1 MFRSWTLIGGIA
13 AACSIVAALAGQ
25 QGAPDDPG
33 IFRSGSSIVSVF
45 ATVVTSDN
53 RLVTDLTQDDFEIL
67 EDGKPQPIVV
77 FSNEPQPISV
87 VVMLDTSGS
96 MTANIKLLK
105 EAAEQFVL
113 RLLPADKAKVGVFH
127 DRIEYSAAFTSDRD
141 SLIAEIRDFGFGNGT
156 RLNDA
161 LAISLDELYGLEGR
175 RVALVFTDGQ
185 DTSSRANFRT
195 IVDRARLEDVMVYSI
210 GLESEYFDGTRMVRS
225 RPEGALRRLAEE
237 TGGGYF
243 ELTRTSDL
251 SRTFTRVAQE
261 LHSQYVLGFEAL
273 RADGR
278 VHTLAVRLKRPGL
291 TARARRS
298 YVAAQP
304 AARQEPR

>member
-1 MFRSWTLIGGIA
+1 
-13 AACSIVAALAGQ
+13 
-25 QGAPDDPG
+25 
-33 IFRSGSSIVSVF
+33 VF
-45 ATVVTSDN
+45 ATVVATDN
-53 RLVTDLTQDDFEIL
+53 RLVTDLTQEDFEIL

-113 RLLPADKAKVGVFH
+113 RLMPGDKAKVGAFN
-127 DRIEYSAAFTSDRD
+127 DRIEYSAQFTNNRD
-141 SLIAEIRDFGFGNGT
+141 SLIGEIRELGFGNGT
-156 RLNDA
+156 RLNDS
-161 LAISLDELYGLEGR
+161 LGISLDELNGLEGR
-175 RVALVFTDGQ
+175 RVVLVFTDGQ
-185 DTSSRANFRT
+185 DTSSRTSFRT
-195 IVDRARLEDVMVYSI
+195 IVDRARLEEVMVYAI

-261 LHSQYVLGFEAL
+261 LHSQYALGFEAL
-273 RADGR
+273 RFDGR
-278 VHTLAVRLKRPGL
+278 VHTLAIRLKRPGL

-298 YVAAQP
+298 YVAPQTP
-304 AARQEPR
+304 PRP